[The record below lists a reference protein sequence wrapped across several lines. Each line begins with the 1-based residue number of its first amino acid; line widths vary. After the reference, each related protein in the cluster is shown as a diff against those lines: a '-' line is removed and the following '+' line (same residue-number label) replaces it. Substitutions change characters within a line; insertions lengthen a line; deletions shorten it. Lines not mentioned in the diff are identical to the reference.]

1 MADQTYAE
9 VLDRLSE
16 SENRELLHR
25 KVDCIMQGI
34 EYLWNARNKTDS
46 GEPQLQVP
54 YYPQPNVIIY
64 HVPNAPGHPRFYAD
78 SDYVAEGWEHWPIVP
93 PPPQG

>member
-1 MADQTYAE
+1 
-9 VLDRLSE
+9 
-16 SENRELLHR
+16 
-25 KVDCIMQGI
+25 MQAV
-34 EYLWNARNKTDS
+34 EYLWNKRDAENVV
-46 GEPQLQVP
+46 EPQLQVP

-78 SDYVAEGWEHWPIVP
+78 SDYVAEGWENWPNVP